1 MVSKE
6 IKESPACGIENR
18 LSLCLVILRGMLV
31 APLGVC
37 LRVIVN
43 EKPLNLNPKGS
54 ESMYSLGGRPTPP
67 PLEKGLSE

>member
-6 IKESPACGIENR
+6 IKELPACGIENR
-18 LSLCLVILRGMLV
+18 LSLCLVILRGMHL

-54 ESMYSLGGRPTPP
+54 ESMYSVPRPP
-67 PLEKGLSE
+67 PLEKDLSE